1 MQTEK
6 NIIVVGG
13 GFAGTAL
20 AKSIVKKLPAGYR
33 LVMVSED
40 SYTTFNP
47 MLAEAVGASIF
58 PAQVVAPLRE
68 VLRLDD
74 PRMHSQFVMGQVAAV
89 DLQNQFLTV
98 NSLSGKTK
106 VSFEHLVF
114 AFGNRARTDLIPGM
128 AEFAL
133 PLKTV
138 GDAIH
143 IRNIVLR
150 RLARIEL
157 ETDPVV
163 RKRLGHFVVIGG
175 GFSGSEVAGEL
186 MDCLR
191 SIVSFYPGVNAR
203 ELGVSIIQN
212 IGRLLPEL
220 PELLA
225 QKAHK
230 SLTERGVQIHLNLG
244 AASVNENG
252 VVMTNGLMMDAG
264 TVISTIGTRPNALAQ
279 LLADESG
286 IKLER
291 GRIITNPDMRLPD
304 HPNLWAIG
312 DCALTMNAYDNRHAP
327 PTAQFASEEGKCAA
341 ANIIA
346 TISGKQ
352 AMPLNYQSRG
362 MMATL
367 GHMRGVAL
375 VFGVPVSGL
384 VAWLIW
390 RAYYLMLMPTLGRKV
405 RIYVEWTWGMFFRTD
420 ITHLRFNRSEEQIDP
435 PHKKG

>member
-1 MQTEK
+1 METEK
-6 NIIVVGG
+6 NIVVVGG

-20 AKSIVKKLPAGYR
+20 AKSIVKKLSAGYR

-74 PRMHSQFVMGQVAAV
+74 PKMRSRFVMGQVTAV
-89 DLQNQFLTV
+89 HLESRFLSV
-98 NSLSGKTK
+98 NSLSGETK
-106 VSFEHLVF
+106 LNFEHLVF

-157 ETDPVV
+157 EVDPVV

-191 SIVSFYPGVNAR
+191 SIISFYPGVKAT
-203 ELGVSIIQN
+203 ELGVSMIQN

-220 PELLA
+220 PEMLA

-230 SLTERGVQIHLNLG
+230 SLTQRGVQIHLNLG
-244 AASVNENG
+244 AASVNETG
-252 VVMTNGLMMDAG
+252 IVLSNGLMLDAG

-286 IKLER
+286 IQLER
-291 GRIITNPDMRLPD
+291 GRIVTNPDMRLPG

-312 DCALTMNAYDNRHAP
+312 DCALTINAHNNQPAP
-327 PTAQFASEEGKCAA
+327 PTAQFASQEGKCVA

-346 TISGKQ
+346 AISGKE
-352 AMPLNYQSRG
+352 ALPLNYQSRG

-375 VFGVPVSGL
+375 VFGIPVSGL
-384 VAWLIW
+384 IAWLIW

-420 ITHLRFNRSEEQIDP
+420 ITHLRFDRSGEQMDFP
-435 PHKKG
+435 NKKE

>member
-1 MQTEK
+1 METEK
-6 NIIVVGG
+6 NIVVIGG

-20 AKSIVKKLPAGYR
+20 ARSIVKKLPSGYR

-74 PRMHSQFVMGQVAAV
+74 PKMRSRFVMGQVAAV
-89 DLQNQFLTV
+89 NLKKQCLMV
-98 NSLSGKTK
+98 NSLSGRTK
-106 VSFEHLVF
+106 VDFEHLVF

-163 RKRLGHFVVIGG
+163 RNRLGHFVVIGG

-191 SIVSFYPGVNAR
+191 SISSFYPDVKAR
-203 ELGVSIIQN
+203 ELRVSIVQN
-212 IGRLLPEL
+212 IARLLPEL
-220 PELLA
+220 PESLA
-225 QKAHK
+225 KKAYQ
-230 SLTERGVQIHLNLG
+230 SLTERGVQIHLNLS

-252 VVMTNGLMMDAG
+252 IVLSNGVMMDAG

-291 GRIITNPDMRLPD
+291 GRIVTNPDMRVPD

-312 DCALTMNAYDNRHAP
+312 DCAFTVNAHDNQPAP
-327 PTAQFASEEGKCAA
+327 PTAQFANQAGKCVA

-352 AMPLNYQSRG
+352 ATALNHQSRG

-375 VFGVPVSGL
+375 VFGIPVSGL

-420 ITHLRFNRSEEQIDP
+420 ITHLRFNRSEEQMDFP
-435 PHKKG
+435 EKSE